1 MIPVAKPAVGE
12 NEIAAVAAVMRTGML
27 ATGPE
32 VTAFEEEFAGYCG
45 IDHAV
50 AANSGTAALHVALR
64 ALGVGH
70 GDEVIVPAF
79 TFIATATSVSMC
91 GAKPVMVDVD
101 EHSYTIDPEEVA
113 EHINAKTKAV
123 IGVHLF
129 GQPFAVDPVV
139 EICADADVLLVED
152 CAQAHGAMYNGVKV
166 GGFGDVGCF
175 SFYPT
180 KNMTTGEGGMVT
192 TNNPELA
199 ARVRRIVNHGQS
211 DKYLHTELGF
221 NLRMSNLNAA
231 IGRVQL
237 SKLDGFNAKRQ
248 ENAEYFNEHLKCA
261 GLSTPYCRDGS
272 VHVYHQYVVEVG
284 DDFPMDREA
293 FMAYLR
299 EKEIGSAV
307 HYPMPVHMQPLY
319 RNTGDYS
326 EDDTGN
332 NATDDSQCP
341 VSVALSS
348 RVLSLPVHPGVT
360 TEDCAYSCDIINEVK
375 K

>member
-1 MIPVAKPAVGE
+1 MIPVGRPVVGDE
-12 NEIAAVAAVMRTGML
+12 EIAAVSEVIRSGML
-27 ATGPE
+27 AQGAV
-32 VTAFEEEFAGYCG
+32 VTAFEDEFATYCG
-45 IDHAV
+45 VKEAV
-50 AANSGTAALHVALR
+50 GTNSGTAALHAALL
-64 ALGVGH
+64 ALGITE
-70 GDEVIVPAF
+70 GDEVIVPSF
-79 TFIATATSVSMC
+79 TFIATATTVSMC
-91 GAKPVMVDVD
+91 GATPVMVDVD
-101 EHSYTIDPEEVA
+101 PKTYTISPEDIVD
-113 EHINAKTKAV
+113 HITPQTKAV

-129 GQPFAVDPVV
+129 GQPFDVEPVCD
-139 EICADADVLLVED
+139 ICRDNNLFLVED

-166 GGFGDVGCF
+166 GGFGDAGCF

-237 SKLDGFNAKRQ
+237 YKLDGFNAKRQ
-248 ENAEYFNEHLKCA
+248 ENAAYFNEHLTCA

-293 FMAYLR
+293 FMACLR

-319 RNTGDYS
+319 RDAGNDVEGNA
-326 EDDTGN
+326 GN
-332 NATDDSQCP
+332 NSGNNPQCP
-341 VSVALSS
+341 VSDDLSS

-360 TEDCAYSCDIINEVK
+360 TEDCEYICSIINEVK
-375 K
+375 

>member
-12 NEIAAVAAVMRTGML
+12 DEIAAVSAVMRTGML

-32 VTAFEEEFAGYCG
+32 VTTFEEEFGSYCG
-45 IDHAV
+45 VDHAV

-64 ALGVGH
+64 ALGIGH

-101 EHSYTIDPEEVA
+101 EYSYTIDPEEVA
-113 EHINAKTKAV
+113 EHISARTKAV

-129 GQPFAVDPVV
+129 GQPFAVDPVA
-139 EICADADVLLVED
+139 EICADAEVLLVED
-152 CAQAHGAMYNGVKV
+152 CAQAHGAMYKGKKV
-166 GGFGDVGCF
+166 GGFGAVGCY

-192 TNNPELA
+192 TNDAGLA
-199 ARVRRIVNHGQS
+199 DRCRRIVNHGQS
-211 DKYLHTELGF
+211 DKYLHTELGY
-221 NLRMSNLNAA
+221 NYRLTSIGAA

-237 SKLDGFNAKRQ
+237 GKLDAMNRRRQANAAYFSKHL
-248 ENAEYFNEHLKCA
+248 NAPGLKTPTICA
-261 GLSTPYCRDGS
+261 GCT
-272 VHVYHQYVVEVG
+272 HVFHQYVTEVT
-284 DDFPMDREA
+284 EA
-293 FMAYLR
+293 FPVDRDTLMAYLR

-307 HYPMPVHMQPLY
+307 HYPMPVHRQPLY
-319 RNTGDYS
+319 ADEPGVV
-326 EDDTGN
+326 
-332 NATDDSQCP
+332 CP
-341 VSVALSS
+341 VSDELSE

-360 TEDCAYSCDIINEVK
+360 PEDCAYIVETINDAEW
-375 K
+375 